1 MGMVGYYLQISPEQ
15 VEAIKASQLGVN
27 HTTFH
32 PGGTLMPLS
41 PPLISPTL
49 GLALVAV
56 VGLTA
61 CFAWFRSYLK
71 PPWRWVFCMAL
82 VAVVLAVAGFGVR
95 SRPPPIAV
103 STSQVSEPL
112 RIDKSWHG
120 IHFLLT
126 GSAWGGKPPL
136 SNAVNGGKEFGPDLG
151 YGPARFLT
159 PDQVK
164 EVAAA
169 LDEITKET
177 LRARFNPKAMTEA
190 EIYSW
195 HEDEGEEG
203 LEYFLHYYDE
213 VRAYFQQAARKGN
226 GMLLSV
232 M

>member
-1 MGMVGYYLQISPEQ
+1 MGMAAYYLQISPEQ
-15 VEAIKASQLGVN
+15 MEAIKASQIGVS

-32 PGGTLMPLS
+32 PGGTLTPLS
-41 PPLISPTL
+41 TPLISPTL

-56 VGLTA
+56 IGLTA
-61 CFAWFRSYLK
+61 CFAWYRPYLK
-71 PPWRWVFCMAL
+71 SPWRWLLSLAL
-82 VAVVLAVAGFGVR
+82 LTAGLVLAAFGFR
-95 SRPPPIAV
+95 SRPLPIAV
-103 STSQVSEPL
+103 SASQVAEPL
-112 RIDKSWHG
+112 CIDKSWHG

-136 SNAVNGGKEFGPDLG
+136 SNAVNGGKEIGPDLG

-164 EVAAA
+164 EVAIG
-169 LDEITKET
+169 LDEITKES
-177 LRARFNPKAMTEA
+177 LRARFNPQAMTKA

-203 LEYFLHYYDE
+203 LEYFLHYYE
-213 VRAYFQQAARKGN
+213 ELRTYFQQAASKGN